1 MQVAQRIRFM
11 SGYVPFSS
19 DPEVFDVD
27 EYIRRAV
34 PDPELLKHPETRRA
48 LTRANPLL
56 FALLYLPNHLSGD
69 EIGMSFSKFHLDLYK
84 WAAGTWGVRPGLKD
98 ARDAFLAP
106 RGSGK
111 STTLFLTLLM
121 WSACHGFTKFV
132 AGYSDSE
139 STVKNH
145 FNTFR
150 DELKENAL
158 IKEDYPKMFLGKQE
172 WSKQETDG
180 DQPGATVDTSMFF
193 KTSGGFIFA
202 VKSIS
207 SNSLGLKVGSRRPD
221 FILLDD
227 VERAGG
233 DYSPLQAE
241 KRRLSITGGI
251 LGQSKP
257 QGARVVLVGTNLMI
271 GSIIDGMIKYA
282 KGEDAPQWIEEEN
295 FRVHWYRP
303 FIINSDGSKRSMWP
317 AMWPTQFLLDEQH
330 KETFAVDF
338 DNQPMATGGAFW
350 VSDDFQYESM
360 PRHLISFGILSID
373 PATTSTRKSDFTAF
387 AVVYYSRTLDR
398 YEVVYSHQAKLTP
411 AEIRERAESL
421 CTSYPEITSILIE
434 TTQGGDTWL
443 EILKGVPV
451 KVVQEK
457 PSQSKEMRANRALNV
472 YQTIKDD
479 GKRRCLHRVRF
490 PDLEAQMKAFPKTG
504 TDDLVDSVTQVLG
517 AVEQRLREENKHKHK
532 KKLVA
537 GRANRLR

>member
-1 MQVAQRIRFM
+1 MQVDQRPRFQP
-11 SGYVPFSS
+11 GYIPFST
-19 DPEVFDVD
+19 DPEIFDVD
-27 EYIRRAV
+27 EYLSRAI
-34 PDPELLKHPETRRA
+34 PDKDMLKYPETRRA
-48 LTRANPLL
+48 LTKANPLL
-56 FALLYLPNHLSGD
+56 FALLYLTNHLSGD
-69 EIGMSFSKFHLDLYK
+69 QTGISFSKFHLDLYK
-84 WAAGTWGVRPGLKD
+84 WASATWHMRPGMKD

-121 WSACHGFTKFV
+121 WGACHGYVKFV

-139 STVKNH
+139 STVRNH

-207 SNSLGLKVGSRRPD
+207 SNSLGLKVGARRPD

-303 FIINSDGSKRSMWP
+303 FIFDSDGSKRSMWP

-350 VSDDFQYESM
+350 TNDDFQYESI
-360 PRHLISFGILSID
+360 PRNLISFGILSID
-373 PATTSTRKSDFTAF
+373 PATTSTRKSDFTAL
-387 AVVYYSRTLDR
+387 AVVFYSKALDR
-398 YEVVYSHQAKLTP
+398 YEVVYSAQAKLTP
-411 AEIRERAESL
+411 AQIRQRAESL
-421 CTSYPEITSILIE
+421 CTSYPEITSIMIE
-434 TTQGGDTWL
+434 TTQGGDTWM
-443 EILKGVPV
+443 EILKGIPV
-451 KVVQEK
+451 KIVQEK

-479 GKRRCLHRVRF
+479 GKRRAVHRVRF
-490 PDLEAQMKAFPKTG
+490 PDLEAQMKAFPKVG
-504 TDDLVDSVTQVLG
+504 NDDLTDSVTQVIC
-517 AVEQRLREENKHKHK
+517 AVESRIREENKHKGR

-537 GRANRLR
+537 GRSNRLR